1 MMPDEHQNP
10 MQSDDDMPDNS
21 PDTESGAD
29 DAPPAVHVSM
39 ERVAQL
45 LTNGKVVEDH
55 GRLQWSSNYTML
67 ISVQDEE
74 LESLA
79 IYKPQ
84 RGERPLWDFPE
95 GTLCKREVAAYVVSH
110 ELGWDIVPP
119 TVLRDGSL
127 GLGAVQLF
135 IEHDPEVTYFQ
146 LSDDF
151 VPELRRLAIF
161 DYITNNT
168 DRKGG
173 HCLLDGQGK
182 LWGIDHGI
190 CFHHHPKLRTVI
202 WDFAGEPIADDLM
215 SDLNELC
222 TTLTDTQSPFRQRI
236 EDLLSAVEGQAMQ
249 MRLDRLIKHRHYPT
263 PGPGPNY
270 PWPAV

>member
-1 MMPDEHQNP
+1 MSNDEHQDVNLSENTP
-10 MQSDDDMPDNS
+10 DDETSHAENTPA
-21 PDTESGAD
+21 E
-29 DAPPAVHVSM
+29 APQIVEVSM
-39 ERVAQL
+39 ERVENL
-45 LTNGKVVEDH
+45 LRAGEIVEDY
-55 GRLQWSSNYTML
+55 GRLRWSSNYTML
-67 ISVQDEE
+67 ISIQDDD
-74 LESLA
+74 LQSLA

-84 RGERPLWDFPE
+84 KGERPLWDFPD

-110 ELGWDIVPP
+110 ELGWDLVAP
-119 TVLRDGSL
+119 TVLREGPL
-127 GLGAVQLF
+127 GIGAVQLF
-135 IEHDPEVTYFQ
+135 MEHDPEITYFQ

-151 VPELRRLAIF
+151 IPELQRFALF

-173 HCLLDGQGK
+173 HCLLDAQGK

-202 WDFAGEPIADDLM
+202 WDFAGEPISVELMDDLV
-215 SDLNELC
+215 NLC
-222 TTLTDTQSPFRQRI
+222 SVLADNQSPFSQQLGN
-236 EDLLSAVEGQAMQ
+236 LLSAIEVQAFEI
-249 MRLDRLIKHRHYPT
+249 RLDRLIQHRHFPK

>member
-1 MMPDEHQNP
+1 MPNDEHQ
-10 MQSDDDMPDNS
+10 
-21 PDTESGAD
+21 DTALPED
-29 DAPPAVHVSM
+29 EPQDEPREDAGQLDPPPTIEVSM
-39 ERVAQL
+39 ERVENL
-45 LTNGKVVEDH
+45 LANGEIVEDH
-55 GRLQWSSNYTML
+55 GRLRWSSNYTML

-74 LESLA
+74 LQSLA

-84 RGERPLWDFPE
+84 KGERPLWDFPD

-110 ELGWDIVPP
+110 ELGWEIVAP
-119 TVLRDGSL
+119 TVLRDGPL

-135 IEHDPEVTYFQ
+135 IEHDPEITYFQ

-151 VPELRRLAIF
+151 IPQLQRFALF

-173 HCLLDGQGK
+173 HCLLDNQGK

-190 CFHHHPKLRTVI
+190 CFHHQSKLRTVI
-202 WDFAGEPIADDLM
+202 WDFAGEPIEEELMNDLSQLCGVLADA
-215 SDLNELC
+215 EA
-222 TTLTDTQSPFRQRI
+222 PFRQRLLK
-236 EDLLSAVEGQAMQ
+236 LLSSVEIQALE
-249 MRLDRLIKHRHYPT
+249 MRLNRLLNQRQFPK